1 MDDKDGFAKLRFM
14 LENEIR
20 TVEILTIPMKQ
31 LDEEAI
37 STEISYRINSN
48 KQRTTLVLQRLKD
61 IVAILSEHNPA
72 MIEMLQRAV
81 SGHDQNTEQSLHLD
95 ASNFFDAN
103 QQSGGVKLMG
113 KGSED
118 MLELPHIV

>member
-1 MDDKDGFAKLRFM
+1 MDDKDGYAKLRFM

-31 LDEEAI
+31 LDDETI

-61 IVAILSEHNPA
+61 IVSILSEHNPA

-81 SGHDQNTEQSLHLD
+81 SG
-95 ASNFFDAN
+95 
-103 QQSGGVKLMG
+103 
-113 KGSED
+113 
-118 MLELPHIV
+118 

>member
-1 MDDKDGFAKLRFM
+1 MDDKDGYAKLRFM

-31 LDEEAI
+31 LDDESI

-61 IVAILSEHNPA
+61 IVSILSEHNPA

-81 SGHDQNTEQSLHLD
+81 SG
-95 ASNFFDAN
+95 
-103 QQSGGVKLMG
+103 
-113 KGSED
+113 
-118 MLELPHIV
+118 

>member
-1 MDDKDGFAKLRFM
+1 MDDKDGYAKLRFM

-31 LDEEAI
+31 LDDETI

-48 KQRTTLVLQRLKD
+48 KQRSTLVLQRLKY
-61 IVAILSEHNPA
+61 IVSILSEHNPA

-81 SGHDQNTEQSLHLD
+81 SG
-95 ASNFFDAN
+95 
-103 QQSGGVKLMG
+103 
-113 KGSED
+113 
-118 MLELPHIV
+118 

>member
-1 MDDKDGFAKLRFM
+1 MDDKDGYAKLRFI

-31 LDEEAI
+31 LDDETI

-61 IVAILSEHNPA
+61 IVSILSEHNPA

-81 SGHDQNTEQSLHLD
+81 SG
-95 ASNFFDAN
+95 
-103 QQSGGVKLMG
+103 
-113 KGSED
+113 
-118 MLELPHIV
+118 